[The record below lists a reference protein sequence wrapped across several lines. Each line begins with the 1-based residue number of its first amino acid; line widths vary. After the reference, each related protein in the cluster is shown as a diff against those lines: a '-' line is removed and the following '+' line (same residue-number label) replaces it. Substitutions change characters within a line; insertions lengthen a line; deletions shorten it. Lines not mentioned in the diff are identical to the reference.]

1 MPDISH
7 AQIYNIYSTVVT
19 KTNQHVAPWCII
31 REVFLVLWTNMWNVI
46 TGFFYIEN
54 SGFQNKTLKYKTS
67 IYLINNTV
75 EKCQKM
81 LKTLQKK
88 RKILNQQ
95 IIFPHS
101 HDKYHQSKRSV
112 QWIRNESFGAP
123 TITTRKDHSFHQATP
138 SSTLIKYEDVWPWIF
153 CWSSMPILTS
163 K

>member
-1 MPDISH
+1 
-7 AQIYNIYSTVVT
+7 
-19 KTNQHVAPWCII
+19 
-31 REVFLVLWTNMWNVI
+31 MWNVI

-101 HDKYHQSKRSV
+101 HDKYISQRDLY
-112 QWIRNESFGAP
+112 NESEMNHLVHQQSLQERIIPF
-123 TITTRKDHSFHQATP
+123 TRRRPHQR
-138 SSTLIKYEDVWPWIF
+138 
-153 CWSSMPILTS
+153 
-163 K
+163 